1 MAIELRE
8 DGTYVVRAQLVMPEL
23 EPLRRVVSQAQRL
36 VGYPERD
43 QLAPALDAATTLLC
57 RLAGDQAAGVAIAG
71 KHGRKVASLTVRCA
85 WQVER

>member
-1 MAIELRE
+1 MSIELRE

-36 VGYPERD
+36 VSYPERE

-57 RLAGDQAAGVAIAG
+57 RLADGQPAGVAIAG
-71 KHGRKVASLTVRCA
+71 KHTRKVASLTVRCA
-85 WQVER
+85 WRVDT